1 MMILPKK
8 ILKYVKIRM
17 QKIQMKH
24 NHIKSLKNIQGTILI
39 KDSHNNIRKKNFQ
52 TSPIPKE
59 EIYTMTN
66 NNMIN
71 HREVIIQTNI
81 LLKIN
86 QNNNLKSHK
95 EVNTKN
101 HIKLIKEANIPLVKI
116 KRMRKARKLLRIK
129 NNSKQLDIIILLSK
143 TQAIMK
149 RECLR
154 NNHRLFKLNLV

>member
-1 MMILPKK
+1 MMISLKK
-8 ILKYVKIRM
+8 ILKYVKISM

-24 NHIKSLKNIQGTILI
+24 NHIKSLKNTQGMILI

-52 TSPIPKE
+52 TNPIPKE
-59 EIYTMTN
+59 ETNTMSN

-71 HREVIIQTNI
+71 HKEVIIKTNI

-101 HIKLIKEANIPLVKI
+101 HIKVIKEANILQVKI
-116 KRMRKARKLLRIK
+116 KQMRKDRKLLRIK
-129 NNSKQLDIIILLSK
+129 NHSKQLDIIIHSK
-143 TQAIMK
+143 TQALMK

-154 NNHRLFKLNLV
+154 NNHRLYKLNLV

>member
-1 MMILPKK
+1 
-8 ILKYVKIRM
+8 
-17 QKIQMKH
+17 
-24 NHIKSLKNIQGTILI
+24 
-39 KDSHNNIRKKNFQ
+39 
-52 TSPIPKE
+52 
-59 EIYTMTN
+59 MTN

-154 NNHRLFKLNLV
+154 NNHRLYKLNLV